1 MRFKGKISRWFYG
14 IMLFTAVI
22 LIPII
27 VLAIIDE
34 KVFVLAVSSAVF
46 ASVEIFCISVVLRN
60 FTELDNKS
68 LLIVFGF
75 IRLSILYSDITEI
88 RTTKDPS
95 SSLAASFDRI
105 KIQYGNKK
113 TVMISLQNRQEFY
126 KEIQKKKSDIRII

>member
-1 MRFKGKISRWFYG
+1 
-14 IMLFTAVI
+14 MLFTAVI